1 MSVWH
6 VDYFELK
13 AIKAQKIQ
21 EESLTLPLMAA
32 RMWIKGLCEEQGITR
47 DTCKDHGQVRW
58 GKLEAGPKDQS
69 PLCVLWSLQSPA
81 NTYLP
86 NMCFSI
92 SM

>member
-69 PLCVLWSLQSPA
+69 PLCVSCSLHSSANICSPEI
-81 NTYLP
+81 
-86 NMCFSI
+86 CFSL